1 MLSEESE
8 LNQTV
13 DFDAP
18 KRKKSKKFN
27 AEEFIYAYRIPLTL
41 LLLGAILI
49 GAGIIFAKSSFF
61 EEPKIEV
68 LESSSEIAPA
78 EKELVVELAGS
89 VEKPG
94 VYKVAAS
101 SRVEDLLILAGGL
114 SASADRNWVETNL
127 NRAAKLTDGQKI
139 YIPKQGEV
147 QISTQTSSVS
157 GFSTQIISINTAS
170 SSQLE
175 SLWGIGESRAASII
189 ENRPYSDINEL
200 LTKKVIP
207 GNVFEKIKAKISI

>member
-1 MLSEESE
+1 MEQIIYKYRFLITLSLIALS
-8 LNQTV
+8 
-13 DFDAP
+13 
-18 KRKKSKKFN
+18 
-27 AEEFIYAYRIPLTL
+27 
-41 LLLGAILI
+41 LI
-49 GAGIIFAKSSFF
+49 GFGLFLFRSGVF
-61 EEPKIEV
+61 ESTKIEV
-68 LESSSEIAPA
+68 LETETTKDSQ
-78 EKELVVELAGS
+78 ELVVEISGS

-94 VYKVAAS
+94 VYKLAAS

-139 YIPKQGEV
+139 YIPKQGEAE
-147 QISTQTSSVS
+147 ISTSISSVS

-200 LTKKVIP
+200 LSKKVIP

>member
-1 MLSEESE
+1 MEQIIYKYRFLITLSLIALS
-8 LNQTV
+8 
-13 DFDAP
+13 
-18 KRKKSKKFN
+18 
-27 AEEFIYAYRIPLTL
+27 
-41 LLLGAILI
+41 LI
-49 GAGIIFAKSSFF
+49 GFGLFLFRSGVF
-61 EEPKIEV
+61 ESTKIEV
-68 LESSSEIAPA
+68 LETETTKDSQ
-78 EKELVVELAGS
+78 ELVVEISGS

-94 VYKVAAS
+94 VYKLAAS

-139 YIPKQGEV
+139 YIPKQGEA

>member
-1 MLSEESE
+1 MEQIIYKYRFLITLSLIALS
-8 LNQTV
+8 
-13 DFDAP
+13 
-18 KRKKSKKFN
+18 
-27 AEEFIYAYRIPLTL
+27 
-41 LLLGAILI
+41 LI
-49 GAGIIFAKSSFF
+49 GFGLFLFRSGVF
-61 EEPKIEV
+61 ESTKIEV
-68 LESSSEIAPA
+68 LETETTKDSQ
-78 EKELVVELAGS
+78 ELVVEISGS

-94 VYKVAAS
+94 VYKLAAS

>member
-1 MLSEESE
+1 MEQIIYKYRFLLTISLIALS
-8 LNQTV
+8 
-13 DFDAP
+13 
-18 KRKKSKKFN
+18 
-27 AEEFIYAYRIPLTL
+27 
-41 LLLGAILI
+41 LI
-49 GAGIIFAKSSFF
+49 GFGLFLFRSGVF
-61 EEPKIEV
+61 ESTKIEV
-68 LESSSEIAPA
+68 LETETTKDSQ
-78 EKELVVELAGS
+78 ELVVEISGS

-94 VYKVAAS
+94 VYKLAAS

-139 YIPKQGEV
+139 YIPKQGEAE
-147 QISTQTSSVS
+147 ISTSISSVS

-207 GNVFEKIKAKISI
+207 GNVFEKIKTKISI

>member
-1 MLSEESE
+1 MEQIIYKYRFLITLSLIALS
-8 LNQTV
+8 
-13 DFDAP
+13 
-18 KRKKSKKFN
+18 
-27 AEEFIYAYRIPLTL
+27 
-41 LLLGAILI
+41 LI
-49 GAGIIFAKSSFF
+49 GFGLFLFRSGVF
-61 EEPKIEV
+61 ESTKIEV
-68 LESSSEIAPA
+68 LETETTKDSQ
-78 EKELVVELAGS
+78 ELVVEISGS

-94 VYKVAAS
+94 VYKLAAS

-139 YIPKQGEV
+139 YIPKQGEA
-147 QISTQTSSVS
+147 QISTQASSVS
-157 GFSTQIISINTAS
+157 GFSTGIISINTAS